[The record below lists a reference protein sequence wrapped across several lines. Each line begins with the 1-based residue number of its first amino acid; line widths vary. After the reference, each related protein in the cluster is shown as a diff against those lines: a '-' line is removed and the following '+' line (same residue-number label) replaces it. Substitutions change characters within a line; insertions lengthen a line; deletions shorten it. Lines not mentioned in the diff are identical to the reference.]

1 MSALTWDEAALSG
14 SALAGSAL
22 AGSAVG
28 RPRRHLTLVPTGSAV
43 AATGEGVQLT
53 RRGRL
58 SITLLVV
65 AAVLV
70 AAFVGMRGATAT
82 PGAVAPIATVSV
94 ASGETLSAIA
104 ARELPSLPVAEG
116 VARIQI
122 ANNLSTTAI
131 SAGQTL
137 SIPAP

>member
-58 SITLLVV
+58 AITLLVV

-70 AAFVGMRGATAT
+70 AAFVGMRGAT
-82 PGAVAPIATVSV
+82 GAVAPIATVSI